1 MTKVL
6 IIIPARVGSKR
17 IKNKNIR
24 KVKNKPLLHW
34 TIRYA
39 KKYYKNE
46 DIIISS
52 NSKVVKTISKNE
64 KIPFDQRPNYLSSDK
79 SNIYF
84 TIVHVLK
91 KIKGFNIYK
100 YVALLQPTSPIRPKN
115 LIKKSIDIL
124 EKNKKF
130 QNLIHLE
137 KTNYNIGSIVNN
149 EWVPINDGKIRSQD
163 IVNQYRPSGCLFLYK
178 IKNIQNYKSFL
189 KRKVFGFLE
198 KENMDTVNIDDEY
211 DFKKL
216 DYLLKN
222 NPKVL

>member
-1 MTKVL
+1 M
-6 IIIPARVGSKR
+6 
-17 IKNKNIR
+17 
-24 KVKNKPLLHW
+24 
-34 TIRYA
+34 
-39 KKYYKNE
+39 
-46 DIIISS
+46 
-52 NSKVVKTISKNE
+52 
-64 KIPFDQRPNYLSSDK
+64 
-79 SNIYF
+79 
-84 TIVHVLK
+84 
-91 KIKGFNIYK
+91 
-100 YVALLQPTSPIRPKN
+100 
-115 LIKKSIDIL
+115 
-124 EKNKKF
+124 
-130 QNLIHLE
+130 IHLE